1 MDCHRLFDD
10 LLAWAFPGN
19 RFPLSLPSRYND
31 GTSYSVCVCR
41 LCFLR
46 TLSLQVVSIPSDRGT
61 LKESI
66 DRLAVTGESMRIL
79 VVEDD
84 ETLAEA
90 LVELLED
97 EFYAVD
103 LATDGEGASELM
115 HVNEY
120 DLVVLD
126 WTIPPP
132 TGIELLRE
140 WRERGDQT
148 PVLMLTGRT
157 ELDDKVDGLDTGAD
171 DYLTKP
177 FSFEEFLARVRSLLR
192 RREKT
197 LRTTLEADDLA
208 MDRAA
213 RSVRVGG
220 KAVDLSPK
228 EFSLLEYFLNRLDEV
243 VTRTDLSEHVWDDS
257 FDSLSNVIDVTIH
270 RLRKKIDGERSEKLL
285 HTIKGVGYVL
295 RSQRTA

>member
-1 MDCHRLFDD
+1 MGSG
-10 LLAWAFPGN
+10 AAGPIGPISPGGN
-19 RFPLSLPSRYND
+19 
-31 GTSYSVCVCR
+31 
-41 LCFLR
+41 
-46 TLSLQVVSIPSDRGT
+46 
-61 LKESI
+61 
-66 DRLAVTGESMRIL
+66 MRIL

-84 ETLAEA
+84 TILADA

-103 LATDGEGASELM
+103 LASEGCQASELM
-115 HVNEY
+115 DVNTY

-140 WRERGDQT
+140 WRDRGEQT

-157 ELDDKVDGLDTGAD
+157 GLEDRVDGLDTGAD

-197 LRTTLEADDLA
+197 LRTTLEAGDLS

-213 RSVRVGG
+213 RTVQVAG
-220 KAVDLSPK
+220 KSIELSPK

-257 FDSLSNVIDVTIH
+257 FDSLSNVIDVTVH
-270 RLRKKIDGERSEKLL
+270 RLRKKIDGDRDQKLL
-285 HTIKGVGYVL
+285 HTVKGVGYVL
-295 RSQRTA
+295 RSERTS